1 LLVQATYP
9 AAYRENRFKDQYK
22 GVHFGTLDF
31 LFDENS
37 TSASLPL
44 PSPRLVMTIWDHL
57 GDPVIVKT
65 IPIHTSKLPRQSSS
79 PELSSSSTCTPYWGV
94 ELTHRKVLFLFCMA
108 VALFLLL
115 AIPLAII
122 IWLVSTSIF
131 YIWYE
136 KETQRREAIERRY
149 QEERTRREKEKV
161 P

>member
-1 LLVQATYP
+1 MQATYP

-31 LFDENS
+31 ILEDPLNNTAS
-37 TSASLPL
+37 SSSSASH
-44 PSPRLVMTIWDHL
+44 RLVMTIWDHF

-65 IPIHTSKLPRQSSS
+65 IPLHSTKLQPQSPPSS
-79 PELSSSSTCTPYWGV
+79 LDHLSSSCTPYWGQ
-94 ELTHRKVLFLFCMA
+94 ELPHRKVLFLFCMA
-108 VALFLLL
+108 VYLFVLVS
-115 AIPLAII
+115 IPLSIV

-149 QEERTRREKEKV
+149 QEEKRKL